1 MSGGVHHREAVGQT
15 SSMSSAKMVSRRV
28 VSWVVLGVVAAVIE
42 LALLRVLVELVQW
55 PLPMATT
62 VAAEA
67 LILAK
72 FAIADRWVFGHPRPA
87 LDRLIRYH
95 GACLGAFVV
104 YWLTINGLVE
114 LLGLPY
120 TLAFVAGTGAS
131 FAWSLVTNF
140 LWVWVPKAAR

>member
-1 MSGGVHHREAVGQT
+1 
-15 SSMSSAKMVSRRV
+15 MVSRRV
-28 VSWVVLGVVAAVIE
+28 ISWVVLGVVAAGVE
-42 LALLRVLVELVQW
+42 LALLRMLVEALQW
-55 PLPMATT
+55 PLPIATA

-72 FAIADRWVFGHPRPA
+72 FAIADRWVFGHRRPA

-95 GACLGAFVV
+95 GACLGALIV
-104 YWLTINGLVE
+104 YWLTINGLAE

-120 TLAFVAGTGAS
+120 VLAFVLGTGAS